1 MQFNVF
7 SKNKRKSLTDRINDI
22 PTIVV
27 GDTSGSTNS
36 SYNRLKDNIIY
47 YIDEGK
53 RKVFQIE
60 SSIAG
65 EGKST
70 IVANLAVALAK
81 NDKKVV
87 VVDLDFRSPK
97 MHKCFRVLNTNGIA
111 EFMLGEC
118 DTDKLIKKSV
128 FDVDVVNRGKSAHN
142 ASIIFTS
149 EKFKNLILKLREE
162 YDVVLFDCPPI
173 LQVSEYMHI
182 AKHSDAVIMVV
193 SAGIVRKS
201 QLTEAVKMLK
211 LNDIEIFGTVMTYE
225 NEKQSPAYNEYAYY
239 GKNYGNYGQEK

>member
-1 MQFNVF
+1 MKFNIF
-7 SKNKRKSLTDRINDI
+7 SKRKRKSMTDRINDI
-22 PTIVV
+22 PAIIV
-27 GDTSGSTNS
+27 GDASGSTNS

-81 NDKKVV
+81 NDKRVV

-97 MHKCFRVLNTNGIA
+97 MHKCFRVINTNGIA
-111 EFMLGEC
+111 EYMLGET
-118 DTDKLIKKSV
+118 DTDKLIKKSAYG
-128 FDVDVVNRGKSAHN
+128 VDVVNRGKSAHN

-162 YDVVLFDCPPI
+162 YDVVLFDCPPV

-225 NEKQSPAYNEYAYY
+225 NERQSPSYNAYAYY

>member
-1 MQFNVF
+1 MKIKMFSRKK
-7 SKNKRKSLTDRINDI
+7 SKNPSDRINDI

-27 GDTSGSTNS
+27 GDTSGSANS

-47 YIDEGK
+47 YIDDGK
-53 RKVFQIE
+53 NKVFQIE

-70 IVANLAVALAK
+70 IVANLAVSLAK

-118 DTDKLIKKSV
+118 EIEKLIKKSD
-128 FDVDVVNRGKSAHN
+128 FGVDVVNRGKSAHN

-149 EKFKNLILKLREE
+149 EKFKNLIAKLRED
-162 YDVVLFDCPPI
+162 YDVILFDCPPV

-193 SAGIVRKS
+193 SAGVVRKS

-211 LNDIEIFGTVMTYE
+211 LNNIEIFGTVMTYE
-225 NEKQSPAYNEYAYY
+225 NEKQSPTYNEYAYY

>member
-1 MQFNVF
+1 MKLNVF
-7 SKNKRKSLTDRINDI
+7 SKRKSKMPSERVNDI
-22 PTIVV
+22 PAIIV
-27 GDTSGSTNS
+27 GEASGSANS

-47 YIDEGK
+47 YIDDGK
-53 RKVFQIE
+53 RKIFQIE

-97 MHKCFRVLNTNGIA
+97 MHKCFRVLNTSGIA
-111 EFMLGEC
+111 EYMLGEC
-118 DTDKLIKKSV
+118 EIEKLIKKSSYG
-128 FDVDVVNRGKSAHN
+128 VDVVNRGKSAHN
-142 ASIIFTS
+142 ASIIFTA
-149 EKFKNLILKLREE
+149 EKFKNLIDKLRDT

-193 SAGIVRKS
+193 SAGIVKKS
-201 QLTEAVKMLK
+201 QLAEAVKMLK

-225 NEKQSPAYNEYAYY
+225 NEKQSPSYNAYAYY

>member
-1 MQFNVF
+1 MWFNIF
-7 SKNKRKSLTDRINDI
+7 SRNRRKKLTERINDI
-22 PTIVV
+22 PTIIV

-97 MHKCFRVLNTNGIA
+97 MHKCFRVLNTSGIA

-118 DTDKLIKKSV
+118 DVDKLIKKSSYG
-128 FDVDVVNRGKSAHN
+128 VDVVNRGKSAHN

-162 YDVVLFDCPPI
+162 YDVILFDCPPI

-182 AKHSDAVIMVV
+182 AKHSDAVVMVV
-193 SAGIVRKS
+193 SAGVVRKS

-225 NEKQSPAYNEYAYY
+225 NEKHSPLYNEYAYY